1 MDSVSILGFVAG
13 TVTTI
18 AFVPQ
23 VVKVWRTRSTADI
36 SLWTFLALCIGI
48 VLWLG
53 YGFLIDDLPLLVAN
67 GITLVLAG
75 NILVFK
81 FRYS

>member
-13 TVTTI
+13 AVTTI